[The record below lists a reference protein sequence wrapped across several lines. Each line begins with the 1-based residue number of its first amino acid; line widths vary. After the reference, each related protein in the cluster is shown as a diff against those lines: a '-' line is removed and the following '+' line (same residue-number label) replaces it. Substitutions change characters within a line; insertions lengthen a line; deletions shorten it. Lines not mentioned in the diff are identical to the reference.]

1 MKQAKHIAIALLLL
15 LCTAPPAEAKKV
27 QKQHVYMFGFSASFR
42 DSTVYFTDIQD
53 VRGAWLDSRTKFLL
67 GRDNYAYQLR
77 NYMTDSLNEKGRI
90 NMVIFGEKLRKV
102 EKKYEKMKKLYTV
115 KAKGGYDVHYLPLS
129 AFRFEAV
136 DMSDDE

>member
-1 MKQAKHIAIALLLL
+1 MH
-15 LCTAPPAEAKKV
+15 TTAKK
-27 QKQHVYMFGFSASFR
+27 
-42 DSTVYFTDIQD
+42 TVRPQF
-53 VRGAWLDSRTKFLL
+53 
-67 GRDNYAYQLR
+67 
-77 NYMTDSLNEKGRI
+77 
-90 NMVIFGEKLRKV
+90 FGEKLRKV